1 LNKRLKLIRQL
12 GQTDCGAASL
22 AMLMDYYGCKVDY
35 PQFLTT
41 LDIGRDGMSAAQ
53 IKAIAE
59 ENSFA
64 VKIYKYNNLEDA
76 SQYAPFIICT
86 QNNHYL
92 VVETIN
98 DKYNK
103 VTVLDPNG
111 SREKV
116 SIDILKKKSLNI
128 AIVIEPKLSKYK
140 TVKQKAFT
148 GIKESCYWWYHMYR
162 IIRKFSFLC
171 HFFNKIYSGSDDC
184 VPRHKYRIIFR
195 SHFANCHYE
204 FFVYYRTETSYCLAS
219 D

>member
-1 LNKRLKLIRQL
+1 MNKRLKLIRQL

-98 DKYNK
+98 DK
-103 VTVLDPNG
+103 L
-111 SREKV
+111 
-116 SIDILKKKSLNI
+116 L
-128 AIVIEPKLSKYK
+128 VIP
-140 TVKQKAFT
+140 
-148 GIKESCYWWYHMYR
+148 
-162 IIRKFSFLC
+162 
-171 HFFNKIYSGSDDC
+171 
-184 VPRHKYRIIFR
+184 
-195 SHFANCHYE
+195 
-204 FFVYYRTETSYCLAS
+204 
-219 D
+219 